1 MKKPT
6 IIIIT
11 IISFL
16 VVGGIIIAWSAYQRG
31 SEPPAQLRI
40 KNFTDDNFQQE
51 VVEASKTRP
60 IVVDFYAEWC
70 YPCVLLD
77 HTLKELAE
85 DLEGRVVIGKVD
97 TDRNLIARQF
107 GIKRIPAVFI
117 IRDGEIKTAFY
128 GVVPKEKLLE
138 ALKEFGA

>member
-1 MKKPT
+1 MKKPS
-6 IIIIT
+6 IIVVT

-16 VVGGIIIAWSAYQRG
+16 IVGGIIIAWSAYQKSG
-31 SEPPAQLRI
+31 QPPGQLRI
-40 KNFTDDNFQQE
+40 KKFTDDNFQQE

-70 YPCVLLD
+70 YPCALLD
-77 HTLKELAE
+77 HVLKEVAQ

-97 TDRNLIARQF
+97 TERNLIARQF

-128 GVVPKEKLLE
+128 GVVPKEKLLA
-138 ALKEFGA
+138 ALKKFGA

>member
-1 MKKPT
+1 MKRSS
-6 IIIIT
+6 IVLVT

-16 VVGGIIIAWSAYQRG
+16 VVGSMIIAWSAYQRG
-31 SEPPAQLRI
+31 GEPPGQLRI
-40 KNFTDDNFQQE
+40 KKFTDDNFQQE
-51 VVEASKTRP
+51 VVEASRTRP

-70 YPCVLLD
+70 YPCTLLD
-77 HTLKELAE
+77 HTLKEVAE
-85 DLEGRVVIGKVD
+85 HLEGRVVIGKVD

-117 IRDGEIKTAFY
+117 IRNGEIKTAFY